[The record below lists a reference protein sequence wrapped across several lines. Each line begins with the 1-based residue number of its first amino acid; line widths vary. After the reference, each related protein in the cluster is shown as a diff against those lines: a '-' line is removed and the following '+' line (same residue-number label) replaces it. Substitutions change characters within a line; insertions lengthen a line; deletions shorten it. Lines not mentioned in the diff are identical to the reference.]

1 MKKTAIINA
10 YTGNGWYKFGQKRLS
25 ESIQENGFLVGEN
38 CIFTLDEE
46 ELEGSKYYDKN
57 CPYTIKA
64 AAIEYA
70 LSCDNYERIIWMDC
84 SVTVLKPLDEWLKII
99 DRDGYYFM
107 TGGWNCA
114 QECNDMSLEYFG
126 YTRDEAELL
135 PCLWSCIFAFDL
147 TNPQAKAVCDL
158 FLQSC
163 LDGAFHGSRHHDNQ
177 SKDKRFLH
185 HRQDQSALSL
195 AYHKVGLDK
204 LYSPNI
210 HMHYSGMNP
219 ERKES
224 HLFEVKGGI

>member
-1 MKKTAIINA
+1 MKKTAIVNA
-10 YTGNGWYKFGQKRLS
+10 YVGNGWFQQGQERLVSSLFKYTHSEISVLTYDHNFLHNEGYYKK
-25 ESIQENGFLVGEN
+25 
-38 CIFTLDEE
+38 D
-46 ELEGSKYYDKN
+46 
-57 CPYTIKA
+57 CPYTVKA
-64 AAIEYA
+64 AAIA
-70 LSCDNYERIIWMDC
+70 HAIHLGYERIIWMDC
-84 SVTVLKPLDEWLKII
+84 SVQVLKPLDEWLKII

-107 TGGWNCA
+107 AGGWNCA
-114 QECNDMSLEYFG
+114 QECNDMSLDYFG
-126 YTRDEAELL
+126 YSRDEAELL

-163 LDGAFHGSRHHDNQ
+163 LDGVFHGSRHHDNQ

-224 HLFEVKGGI
+224 HLFEVKGM

>member
-1 MKKTAIINA
+1 MKKTCLVNA
-10 YTGNGWYKFGQKRLS
+10 YVGDGWFERGQQRLIKSLNDIGYK
-25 ESIQENGFLVGEN
+25 GEVLAFN
-38 CIFTLDEE
+38 PDE
-46 ELEGSKYYDKN
+46 LMDSTYYNPYYDAA

-64 AAIEYA
+64 AAIA
-70 LSCDNYERIIWMDC
+70 RAIGMGYERIIWMDC
-84 SVTVLKPLDEWLKII
+84 SVQVLKPLDEWLKII

-114 QECNDMSLEYFG
+114 QECNDMSLDYFG

>member
-1 MKKTAIINA
+1 MKKTCIVNA
-10 YTGNGWYKFGQKRLS
+10 YVGQGWFREGQKRLEQSLKDHSIDVDFFAWGSDIIDS
-25 ESIQENGFLVGEN
+25 E
-38 CIFTLDEE
+38 
-46 ELEGSKYYDKN
+46 YYAVD
-57 CPYTIKA
+57 CPYTVKASAIDACIKRG
-64 AAIEYA
+64 
-70 LSCDNYERIIWMDC
+70 YERIIWLDC

-107 TGGWNCA
+107 AGGWNCA
-114 QECNDMSLEYFG
+114 QECNDKSLEYFG
-126 YTRDEAELL
+126 YNRDEAELL

-163 LDGAFHGSRHHDNQ
+163 LDGVFHGSRHHDNQ

-210 HMHYSGMNP
+210 HMYYAGFNN
-219 ERKES
+219 KQ
-224 HLFEVKGGI
+224 LDTNIFKVQGGI

>member
-1 MKKTAIINA
+1 MKKTCILNA
-10 YTGNGWYKFGQKRLS
+10 YVGDGWFSQGQQRLMLSLTPNVNSAIDKFYFNSDLGNGHYS
-25 ESIQENGFLVGEN
+25 V
-38 CIFTLDEE
+38 D
-46 ELEGSKYYDKN
+46 

-64 AAIEYA
+64 EAIKEVIG
-70 LSCDNYERIIWMDC
+70 LGYERIIWMDC
-84 SVTVLKPLDEWLKII
+84 SVQVIKPLDEWLKII

-107 TGGWNCA
+107 AGGWNCA
-114 QECNDMSLEYFG
+114 QECNDKSLDYFG
-126 YTRDEAELL
+126 YSRDEAELL

-163 LDGAFHGSRHHDNQ
+163 LDGVFHGSRHHDNQ

-224 HLFEVKGGI
+224 HLFEVKGM